1 MKKETIEE
9 AAEIAF
15 SYEYGGE
22 ETSVTDRKREAFIR
36 GAKWQQER
44 SYSEQD
50 MIDFAYKYIDE
61 RRDQGARAL
70 TPELLIKQF
79 KKK

>member
-1 MKKETIEE
+1 MKKETLEE
-9 AAEIAF
+9 VAEKYQMENGSAYSMGLDDAF
-15 SYEYGGE
+15 Y
-22 ETSVTDRKREAFIR
+22 D

-44 SYSEQD
+44 SYSKQD
-50 MIDFAYKYIDE
+50 MIDFAYKYTDE
-61 RRDQGARAL
+61 RRDQAARAL

>member
-1 MKKETIEE
+1 MKKEILEK
-9 AAEIAF
+9 AAERYVNMQEDV
-15 SYEYGGE
+15 S
-22 ETSVTDRKREAFIR
+22 ETIGKYLVKAVFKD
-36 GAKWQQER
+36 GAYWNQER